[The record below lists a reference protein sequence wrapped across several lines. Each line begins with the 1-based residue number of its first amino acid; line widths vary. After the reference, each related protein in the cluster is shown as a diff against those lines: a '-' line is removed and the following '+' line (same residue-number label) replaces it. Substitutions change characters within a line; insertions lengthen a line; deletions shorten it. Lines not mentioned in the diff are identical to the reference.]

1 MHGVYVGVCRLM
13 YLHEYR
19 VCTRTSGVLLYLL
32 FLWDCICHWNKVS
45 LVASKSQWSLC
56 ACQAQHWGCTHR
68 WPCPASFPGNWT
80 QLRLPR
86 VSHACKASTLV
97 TEPSPQTLFSHLWSP
112 LVLLSLGRRL
122 GTSLG
127 LLLELSQRQ
136 GVERLWE
143 IVPGSRT
150 LGHLSYVDFYGLI
163 YDQANCTIWSSLPA
177 KVQLGTKTNLLSESL

>member
-1 MHGVYVGVCRLM
+1 MRGVYVGVCRLM

-97 TEPSPQTLFSHLWSP
+97 TELYPQLKIDNSDKWTWSGMLNVWLQVPTRLKQYDHFSSW
-112 LVLLSLGRRL
+112 VQGE
-122 GTSLG
+122 T
-127 LLLELSQRQ
+127 RQ
-136 GVERLWE
+136 YRV
-143 IVPGSRT
+143 IPK
-150 LGHLSYVDFYGLI
+150 I
-163 YDQANCTIWSSLPA
+163 P
-177 KVQLGTKTNLLSESL
+177 